1 MVNIKKM
8 ISVAL
13 VVLIG
18 LTSLSVAFAA
28 TSTNSDFTAIED
40 TNALTIAHS
49 QSVSETITLTNNI
62 GTGAAMVY
70 DLSATGLPAWM
81 TVTFY
86 EGGTAITQTSSVADA
101 ASLAI
106 TYTAAVTANTVP
118 TTTSQA
124 FNIVV
129 GENGVTPANTA
140 TIAMTATVP
149 SDASRVI
156 NQASVVSTVA
166 RESSVEIT
174 VAIDNPGNENV
185 VMSSTL
191 ESLSTGSNTYFD
203 LGALTLNWDNE
214 KTLPT
219 TSATVAL
226 ETGGSNTIIPGS
238 SQNFVITIPTV
249 STDRY
254 GVYTGILSLMDN
266 SATAV
271 SKDTSALTIN
281 LVDANNDV
289 RLKIND
295 GSSDGEFNDKS
306 GDDDKTYPGENI
318 EINDITIDNDVGT
331 DLEDLQLTVTIYNQ
345 ENGDEVVDEY
355 EFNKFDLDD
364 NKDEQLDY
372 AFQLPYDI
380 TQGTYVI
387 AYYVEG
393 EDSDG
398 NVSAMQ
404 AYDTFEVEQDGR
416 HMVIEDVDF
425 GEYCAGETAQVTI
438 KIANIGTRDLDKDDD
453 IQVRLDINGF
463 NFDQTL
469 KWDADFDKRE
479 SEIFVFNVD
488 IPTDSSGTLT
498 EISVLHDGDDD
509 AEDDGATSSQIFPL
523 STDNCSGVANSDV
536 HGIITGTAV
545 ADGTV
550 GTPTQYTLTIMNTGS
565 SASTYELEVSGII
578 GWATSQIEPTSTITV
593 GAGEVATM
601 YVYLTPTDNVAESN
615 AAVITLK
622 SGATVLQTKT
632 VTMNVAGA
640 SISTFTNALLGSSIA
655 DFGTNQQSLITL
667 LSLAT
672 ILFVTVGTLYTA
684 TQSGRTS
691 AKKKRTTKKERR

>member
-13 VVLIG
+13 MVLIG

-28 TSTNSDFTAIED
+28 TSTNSDFTAVED
-40 TNALTIAHS
+40 TNALTIAHGG
-49 QSVSETITLTNNI
+49 SVSGTITLTNNI
-62 GTGAAMVY
+62 GSGAAMVY
-70 DLSATGLPAWM
+70 DLSATGLPTWM

-101 ASLAI
+101 ASLTV
-106 TYTAAVTANTVP
+106 TYTAAVTANTAP
-118 TTTSQA
+118 TTTPQA

-129 GENGVTPANTA
+129 GENGASPANTA

-174 VAIDNPGNENV
+174 VAIDNSGNENV

-191 ESLSTGSNTYFD
+191 ESLSTGSNTYLA

-219 TSATVAL
+219 TSATVAP
-226 ETGGSNTIIPGS
+226 ETGTNYAITAGN
-238 SQNFVITIPTV
+238 SQNFVITIPTA

-254 GVYTGILSLMDN
+254 GVYTGTLSLMDN

-295 GSSDGEFNDKS
+295 GSSDAEFNDKS

-345 ENGDEVVDEY
+345 EDGDEVVDEY

-364 NKDEQLDY
+364 NKDEQFDY

-398 NVSAMQ
+398 NVSSMQ

-416 HMVIEDVDF
+416 HMVIENVDF

-469 KWDADFDKRE
+469 RWDADFDKQE
-479 SEIFVFNVD
+479 SESFVFNVD
-488 IPTDSSGTLT
+488 IPTDTSGSLA
-498 EISVLHDGDDD
+498 EISVFHDGDDD
-509 AEDDGATSSQIFPL
+509 SEDDGATISQTFPL
-523 STDNCSGVANSDV
+523 STDNCTEVVSTDV
-536 HGIITGTAV
+536 HGIITGTSV
-545 ADGTV
+545 AEGTV
-550 GTPTQYTLTIMNTGS
+550 GNPTQYTLTIMNTGS
-565 SASTYELEVSGII
+565 TDATYTLEASGIT
-578 GWATSQIEPTSTITV
+578 GWGTAQIEPAGSVTVPAGATSTL
-593 GAGEVATM
+593 
-601 YVYLTPTDNVAESN
+601 YVYLTPNDNAAGSN
-615 AAVITLK
+615 AAVLTLK
-622 SGATVLQTKT
+622 SGANVIQTKT
-632 VTMNVAGA
+632 LTMNIAGA
-640 SISTFTNALLGSSIA
+640 SISTYTNALLGSSIA
-655 DFGTNQQSLITL
+655 DFGVSQQSLITL

-672 ILFVTVGTLYTA
+672 ILFVTVGTLFTA
-684 TQSGRTS
+684 TQPR
-691 AKKKRTTKKERR
+691 APARKKRGTKKERK